1 MTSPVARPLRQI
13 VAQNLDAAIA
23 GSGRTNRSVA
33 EEIGSTE
40 HQVWR
45 WRRGKV
51 GPSDQSLVALAKALG
66 QTVAWFYTD
75 RDHTTEEAA

>member
-1 MTSPVARPLRQI
+1 MTSPAARPLRQI
-13 VAQNLDAAIA
+13 VARNLDDAIA
-23 GSGRTNRSVA
+23 GAGRTNRSVA

-51 GPSDQSLVALAKALG
+51 GPSDQNLMALAKALG
-66 QTVAWFYTD
+66 QPVAWFYTD
-75 RDHTTEEAA
+75 HERTAA